1 MLQSLLN
8 TLFGCSHQRTTFPL
22 TPGRTN
28 GYSIPGDT
36 PKGTYVVCLDCGKE
50 FAYNWD
56 QMRVGVTLPSNTA
69 DLAPVADGR
78 FDGLPRHVS

>member
-22 TPGRTN
+22 TPGRPSA
-28 GYSIPGDT
+28 YSARGAT
-36 PKGTYVVCLDCGKE
+36 QAGTYVVCLDCGKE
-50 FAYNWD
+50 FAYNWEE
-56 QMRVGVTLPSNTA
+56 MRVGVTLPNNTA
-69 DLAPVADGR
+69 DLAPVAEGT